1 MGRQARAG
9 EGIFK
14 ITTLR
19 AAANEGSAM
28 NVGRMGALLG
38 GSLVEPVVGSVVRRQ
53 VGRQVGHLGGRLG
66 GTFVARAAVWT
77 GGLVLML
84 GPMAGAFAAR
94 AIDAPPPT
102 RAAVLNAP
110 QVDAAVQ
117 ADDRSSL
124 RQGMVGSVSASGDA
138 VLVNGAWFF
147 IVEGRTQLFRDGRP
161 APAGALAKGQ
171 WLKFTLAPGTAD
183 RRTLGVV
190 YVP

>member
-1 MGRQARAG
+1 MRRHVGAAH
-9 EGIFK
+9 GILT

-19 AAANEGSAM
+19 AAVNERSAM
-28 NVGRMGALLG
+28 NVVRERVGGPADVRGG
-38 GSLVEPVVGSVVRRQ
+38 GSAL
-53 VGRQVGHLGGRLG
+53 
-66 GTFVARAAVWT
+66 ARAAVWAG
-77 GGLVLML
+77 GGLLVL
-84 GPMAGAFAAR
+84 GHVAGAHAAR

-110 QVDAAVQ
+110 QVDAALQ

-124 RQGMVGSVSASGDA
+124 RQGLVGSVSASGDA

-147 IVEGRTQLFRDGRP
+147 IVEGRTQLFRNGRP

-171 WLKFTLAPGTAD
+171 LVKFTLAPGTAD
-183 RRTLGVV
+183 RKTLGVV

>member
-1 MGRQARAG
+1 MRRDPVGTCHGVFR
-9 EGIFK
+9 
-14 ITTLR
+14 ITMLR

-28 NVGRMGALLG
+28 NVVHGGVRAGGPVG
-38 GSLVEPVVGSVVRRQ
+38 GSA
-53 VGRQVGHLGGRLG
+53 GGRVSGNAL
-66 GTFVARAAVWT
+66 ARAAVWA
-77 GGLVLML
+77 GGLMLAL
-84 GPMAGAFAAR
+84 GPVAGAHAAR

-110 QVDAAVQ
+110 QADAALQ

-124 RQGMVGSVSASGDA
+124 RLGVVDLVNANGDA

-147 IVEGRTQLFRDGRP
+147 IVEGRTQLFRNGRP

-171 WLKFTLAPGTAD
+171 VVKFTLAPGVAD

>member
-1 MGRQARAG
+1 M
-9 EGIFK
+9 
-14 ITTLR
+14 
-19 AAANEGSAM
+19 
-28 NVGRMGALLG
+28 
-38 GSLVEPVVGSVVRRQ
+38 
-53 VGRQVGHLGGRLG
+53 
-66 GTFVARAAVWT
+66 
-77 GGLVLML
+77 ML

-110 QVDAAVQ
+110 RVDAAVQ

-161 APAGALAKGQ
+161 APAGALANGQ